1 VKRVLWVVHSPSFGG
16 PHNEALRLAG
26 PLRERGFETV
36 VAVPNE
42 PGTAAP
48 HLREA
53 GIEVEQ
59 LPLGRLRASR
69 DPRQLLRF
77 GRDFRS
83 SVGALEAAIDRAG
96 ADIVQIGGL
105 VNPHAAFAA
114 RRRGAAVVWQILDAY
129 APAPVRR
136 LALPLVHRYAEAVM
150 FSGEAMLAAHGGRD
164 SFRAPVFVYY
174 PPVDTER
181 FAPGR
186 EGGARV
192 RQELDIPADAPL
204 VGTVS
209 VLVPVKTL
217 ECFLA
222 AAERIAASLPEA
234 RFVIVGSA
242 PESHAAYGESLRRRA
257 EALNLP
263 HPVVFAGDRT
273 DVEDWYPAFDLHVL
287 TSRSEGAA
295 TTVLEAQ
302 ACGVPVVAADVGALH
317 EVVTAGETGVLL
329 PPGDP
334 EAIAEAVLGLLR
346 DPERRA
352 ELGRAARV
360 AALERFGLERAADLR
375 VRVYEAA
382 LAGAASRGSTSG

>member
-1 VKRVLWVVHSPSFGG
+1 MRRVLWVVHSPSFGG

-36 VAVPNE
+36 VAVPDE

-69 DPRQLLRF
+69 DPRQLVRF
-77 GRDFRS
+77 ARDFRP
-83 SVGALEAAIDRAG
+83 SVRALEAAIDRAG

-129 APAPVRR
+129 APAPLRR
-136 LALPLVHRYAEAVM
+136 LALPLVRRHADAVM

-181 FAPGR
+181 FAPG
-186 EGGARV
+186 EGRGERV
-192 RQELDIPADAPL
+192 RRELGIPADAPV

-209 VLVPVKTL
+209 VLVPVKAL
-217 ECFLA
+217 ESFLGAAECIA
-222 AAERIAASLPEA
+222 AALPEA
-234 RFVIVGSA
+234 RFVVVGSA
-242 PESHAAYGESLRRRA
+242 PGSHAAYGEQLRRRA
-257 EALNLP
+257 EALALP
-263 HPVVFAGDRT
+263 HPVVFAGDRS
-273 DVEDWYPAFDLHVL
+273 DVEDWYPAFDLHVV

-302 ACGVPVVAADVGALH
+302 SCGIPVVAADVGALH
-317 EVVTAGETGVLL
+317 EVVADGTTGVLVQ
-329 PPGDP
+329 PGDSG
-334 EAIAEAVLGLLR
+334 AIADAVLSLLQ

-352 ELGRAARV
+352 GLGRAARA

-382 LAGAASRGSTSG
+382 LAGSSARGSRA